1 MPKKEKKDRKSE
13 WEPEVALD
21 LAATLEDLINEPPFK
36 EASDEVGQ
44 STTAGT
50 RIPLWLKR
58 RIIKLRELSGSP
70 YELDS
75 DVTRD
80 ALFLGLRV
88 LHLRYKMTPDWEV
101 ETKLAAAVDAT
112 SAGRRVKRQVSDL
125 IVGLDEMFK
134 DGDIDKATHNLSEYI
149 LAAAGLESEWH
160 KEKVFKLLGDSRVI
174 KEIVEQC
181 SSEIQQIL
189 KRGGK

>member
-1 MPKKEKKDRKSE
+1 MPKKEKRDRRAE
-13 WEPEVALD
+13 WEPEAALD

-80 ALFLGLRV
+80 ALFLGLRI
-88 LHLRYKMTPDWEV
+88 LHFRYKMTPDWEV

-125 IVGLDEMFK
+125 IIGLDEMFK
-134 DGDIDKATHNLSEYI
+134 DGDVDKATHNLSEYI
-149 LAAAGLESEWH
+149 LAAAGLENEWH
-160 KEKVFKLLGDSRVI
+160 REKVFKLLIESRVI
-174 KEIVEQC
+174 REIAEQC